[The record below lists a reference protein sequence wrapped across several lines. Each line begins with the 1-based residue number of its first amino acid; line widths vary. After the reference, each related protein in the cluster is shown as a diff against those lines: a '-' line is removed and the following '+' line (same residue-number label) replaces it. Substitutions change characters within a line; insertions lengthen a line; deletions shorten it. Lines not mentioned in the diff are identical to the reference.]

1 MIDEILKPKRR
12 SYIAQL
18 KYDLE
23 HSTSDDMRAEISSRI
38 AVYKSKKSEYY
49 KANKHIWNRSSDE
62 RLSKKVDE

>member
-1 MIDEILKPKRR
+1 MNDEILKPKRR

-38 AVYKSKKSEYY
+38 AAYKIKKSEYY
-49 KANKHIWNRSSDE
+49 KANKHIWN
-62 RLSKKVDE
+62 KKVGE